1 MAVHVAEYLGQRT
14 DIEGRNIKPVSLGV
28 KHICPFMDGYCS
40 KLTKNL
46 QPVCSVRKKNG
57 TMWIVCEHRLCATPK
72 TKKVHIDGKEKT
84 VDAKLTPYQNEIL
97 WKIAQTVYRGQ
108 FDKNDIVVNREA
120 PIPIEETGGSYKA
133 DYIMR
138 NLAQGA
144 KIDEIL
150 LEMQGGGETS
160 QTKHIS
166 DHVLKWAKMDE
177 PTNEILRLEIAKPN
191 SIETNAWRRQQEQFL
206 VKGNIV
212 NQTGGKI
219 VFAIGSLIY
228 DYLYPRVS
236 RANLRDLKEHNW
248 TLCLLG
254 IKEDTSKPKIFGPIP
269 LTIDEDRTLF
279 TNYSTFV
286 RTLTDQGG
294 PEPSIFK
301 GKFLSLGGLDV
312 VI

>member
-1 MAVHVAEYLGQRT
+1 MAVSVAEYLGQRT
-14 DIEGRNIKPVSLGV
+14 DIDDVQINPVLLGSFSE
-28 KHICPFMDGYCS
+28 CPFMDSHCA

-46 QPVCSVRKKNG
+46 QPVCSVKKKNG
-57 TMWIVCEHRLCATPK
+57 DLWIVCEHRLCATPK
-72 TKKVHIDGKEKT
+72 NRTLPNKKKRKAALVQHQTE
-84 VDAKLTPYQNEIL
+84 LL
-97 WKIAQTVYRGQ
+97 WNIAQTVYKGE
-108 FDKNDIVVNREA
+108 FTKDDIVINREV
-120 PIPIEETGGSYKA
+120 PVPIEETGGCYKA

-138 NLAQGA
+138 NISPYS

-160 QTKHIS
+160 ETKHIS
-166 DHVLKWAKMDE
+166 NHVKTWSELST
-177 PTNEILRLEIAKPN
+177 PTNKYLSQIITKPN

-228 DYLYPRVS
+228 DYLIPRIS
-236 RANLRDLKEHNW
+236 GSKLRDLREHNW
-248 TLCLLG
+248 TLCL
-254 IKEDTSKPKIFGPIP
+254 ISIIEDTSQEIKYGPIP
-269 LTIDEDRTLF
+269 LKIDKDRLLF

-301 GKFLSLGGLDV
+301 GEFLSLTGKDISL
-312 VI
+312 

>member
-1 MAVHVAEYLGQRT
+1 MAVSVAEYLGQRT
-14 DIEGRNIKPVSLGV
+14 DIEDRQIIPVKLST
-28 KHICPFMDGYCS
+28 ICECPFMDSHCA
-40 KLTKNL
+40 KLTKKL
-46 QPVCSVRKKNG
+46 QPVCSVRKSNG
-57 TMWIVCEHRLCATPK
+57 DLWIVCEHRLCATPK
-72 TKKVHIDGKEKT
+72 NRLLPDKKKRKAKLVTHQKELLWEVAKT
-84 VDAKLTPYQNEIL
+84 VYKGDFT
-97 WKIAQTVYRGQ
+97 R
-108 FDKNDIVVNREA
+108 DDIVINREV
-120 PIPIEETGGSYKA
+120 PVPIEETGGSYKA

-138 NLAQGA
+138 NISQTA

-160 QTKHIS
+160 QTKFIS
-166 DHVLKWAKMDE
+166 DHVKGWSE
-177 PTNEILRLEIAKPN
+177 QSRPTNEYLRQRIAKAN

-228 DYLYPRVS
+228 DYLLPRIS
-236 RANLRDLKEHNW
+236 GSKLRDLREHNW
-248 TLCLLG
+248 TLCLIG
-254 IKEDTSKPKIFGPIP
+254 IIEDSSKDKTFGPIP
-269 LTIDEDRTLF
+269 LQIDEKRLLF

-301 GKFLSLGGLDV
+301 GDFLSLTGKDISL
-312 VI
+312 